1 MKLTNPIQPKTTAHP
16 GLRNA
21 CLASCRKLL
30 AQIAKTK
37 DSLWNEFRDRL
48 KSHEHVLQLALN
60 EAEALAW
67 QSGVPH
73 LVFLT
78 LAREKAE
85 GVARWYNRQQSLRP
99 TSALLAA

>member
-1 MKLTNPIQPKTTAHP
+1 MKMNNPIQSKTTAHP
-16 GLRNA
+16 GFRNA
-21 CLASCRKLL
+21 CLASCRRLL

-48 KSHEHVLQLALN
+48 KSHERVLKLALN

-85 GVARWYNRQQSLRP
+85 AVARWHARQQSLRP
-99 TSALLAA
+99 TAPLLAA